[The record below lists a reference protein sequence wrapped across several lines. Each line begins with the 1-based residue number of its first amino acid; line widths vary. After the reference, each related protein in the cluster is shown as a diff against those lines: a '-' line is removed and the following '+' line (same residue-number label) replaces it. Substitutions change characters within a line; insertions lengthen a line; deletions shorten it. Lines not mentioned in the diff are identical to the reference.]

1 MNKSNLIKLRDFLE
15 EPIAIGNQEGREVYQ
30 ALLKD
35 IDKNPQ
41 ISIFEISLAG
51 VDATDASFPRE
62 SIVSLAKNLRG
73 EKAFYLT
80 NFKNKDLI
88 DNWQYG
94 AEAKEQPLLIHHESK
109 KFWIGPKVN
118 SATQELLDFIYEQQK
133 FTTSL
138 IANHFDV
145 SIPNASMKLKKLFNQ
160 GYILGEKETASSGG
174 HEFVYRPIKD

>member
-1 MNKSNLIKLRDFLE
+1 MSKKNLIVLRKLLTSDVAF
-15 EPIAIGNQEGREVYQ
+15 GNKEGLKVYQ
-30 ALLKD
+30 AISMY
-35 IDKNPQ
+35 IDEHPEY
-41 ISIFEISLAG
+41 SIFEVSLRG
-51 VDATDASFPRE
+51 IDATDASFPRE
-62 SIVSLAKNLRG
+62 SIVSLAKNFRG

-94 AEAKEQPLLIHHESK
+94 AEAKKQPLLIKHEDK
-109 KFWIGPKVN
+109 QLWIGPKVN
-118 SATQELLDFIYEQQK
+118 SATQELLDFIYEQPRV
-133 FTTSL
+133 TTSL

>member
-1 MNKSNLIKLRDFLE
+1 MTKKNFIELRKLVNSSVAF
-15 EPIAIGNQEGREVYQ
+15 GNQEGREVYQ
-30 ALLKD
+30 AISMY
-35 IDKNPQ
+35 IDEHPEYC
-41 ISIFEISLAG
+41 IFEVSLRG
-51 VDATDASFPRE
+51 IDATDASFPRE
-62 SIVSLAKNLRG
+62 SIVSLAKNFRG

-94 AEAKEQPLLIHHESK
+94 AEAKEQPLLIRHEDK
-109 KFWIGPKVN
+109 HLWIGPKVN
-118 SATQELLDFIYEQQK
+118 SATQELLDFIYEQPRV
-133 FTTSL
+133 TTSL

-174 HEFVYRPIKD
+174 YEFVYRPIKD